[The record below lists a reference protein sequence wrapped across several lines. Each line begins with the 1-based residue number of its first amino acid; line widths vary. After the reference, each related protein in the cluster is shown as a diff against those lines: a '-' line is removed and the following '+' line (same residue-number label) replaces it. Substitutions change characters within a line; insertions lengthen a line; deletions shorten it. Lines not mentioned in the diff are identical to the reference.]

1 MILNFI
7 NLLSLDVF
15 THDNPDHVFFVS
27 LFITRSQG
35 AGYIEFST
43 TEEADAAMK
52 LDGKELLGRYVHAL
66 LEVLYSTFVD
76 TMIDDAVCR
85 VSLTPL
91 DMAMSSE

>member
-1 MILNFI
+1 MHVT
-7 NLLSLDVF
+7 SLVTSF
-15 THDNPDHVFFVS
+15 MCSS
-27 LFITRSQG
+27 LFISRLQG

-66 LEVLYSTFVD
+66 LEKFYCSSV
-76 TMIDDAVCR
+76 AVCR
-85 VSLTPL
+85 VSRTPL